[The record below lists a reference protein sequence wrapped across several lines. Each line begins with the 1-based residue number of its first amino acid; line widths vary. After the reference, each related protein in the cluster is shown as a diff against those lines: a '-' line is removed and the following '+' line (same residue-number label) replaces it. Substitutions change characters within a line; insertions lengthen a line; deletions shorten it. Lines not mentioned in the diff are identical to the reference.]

1 MTRICNN
8 KGFTLL
14 EVLIAFIILSVGI
27 LGAVKLQVVAK
38 KASYDA
44 NQRSAALSIAN
55 DIIERIRANDSQEV
69 LIVYT
74 GKLSHGKEPTQQD
87 CLIKTCSPKQI
98 AAYDLYQWHKAL
110 RMADHTGTLA
120 NGVVCINAQ
129 SSDNKIMELQV
140 VVAWQGRQKIEE
152 ITNQSIVCGDK
163 DEISNRRT
171 VVLDSHI
178 YMRSA

>member
-55 DIIERIRANDSQEV
+55 DIIERIRANDTPEV
-69 LIVYT
+69 FTDYT
-74 GKLSHGKEPTQQD
+74 DKLF
-87 CLIKTCSPKQI
+87 
-98 AAYDLYQWHKAL
+98 
-110 RMADHTGTLA
+110 HTHTHSKRLL
-120 NGVVCINAQ
+120 
-129 SSDNKIMELQV
+129 K
-140 VVAWQGRQKIEE
+140 
-152 ITNQSIVCGDK
+152 
-163 DEISNRRT
+163 
-171 VVLDSHI
+171 
-178 YMRSA
+178 